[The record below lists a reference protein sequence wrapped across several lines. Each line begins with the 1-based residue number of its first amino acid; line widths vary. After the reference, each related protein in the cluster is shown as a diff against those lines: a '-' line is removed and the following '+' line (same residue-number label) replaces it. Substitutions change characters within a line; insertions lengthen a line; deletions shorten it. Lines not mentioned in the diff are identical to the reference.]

1 MHKSVTHDYFLDE
14 MQMPDV
20 AIATQFLNYAEAA
33 QWAQTRQIMLCSL
46 KPYLKKKNITAEE
59 FLPLPTD
66 EQEEGREIT
75 YEADPKLV
83 ESFLKYQEEQKKQKD
98 SN

>member
-1 MHKSVTHDYFLDE
+1 MDDMQIPDLQIMTQYLD
-14 MQMPDV
+14 
-20 AIATQFLNYAEAA
+20 FSEAA
-33 QWAQTRQIMLCSL
+33 SWAQTRQIMLCSL

>member
-1 MHKSVTHDYFLDE
+1 MDDMQIPDLQIMTKYLD
-14 MQMPDV
+14 
-20 AIATQFLNYAEAA
+20 FAEAA

-66 EQEEGREIT
+66 EQEEEREIT

>member
-1 MHKSVTHDYFLDE
+1 

-66 EQEEGREIT
+66 EQEEREIT
-75 YEADPKLV
+75 YEADPALV
-83 ESFLKYQEEQKKQKD
+83 ESFLKYQAEQKKQKD

>member
-1 MHKSVTHDYFLDE
+1 MDDMQIPDLQIMTKYLD
-14 MQMPDV
+14 
-20 AIATQFLNYAEAA
+20 FAEAA
-33 QWAQTRQIMLCSL
+33 SWAQTRQIMLCSL

-59 FLPLPTD
+59 FFPLPTD

-83 ESFLKYQEEQKKQKD
+83 ESFLKYQEEQQKQKD
-98 SN
+98 SQ

>member
-1 MHKSVTHDYFLDE
+1 MDE
-14 MQMPDV
+14 MQVPDLV
-20 AIATQFLNYAEAA
+20 IATKYLDFAEAA
-33 QWAQTRQIMLCSL
+33 AWSQTRQIMLCSL

-66 EQEEGREIT
+66 EQEEEREIT

-98 SN
+98 SK

>member
-1 MHKSVTHDYFLDE
+1 

-20 AIATQFLNYAEAA
+20 VIATQFLNYAEAA

-46 KPYLKKKNITAEE
+46 KPYLKKKSITAEE
-59 FLPLPTD
+59 FLPLPID
-66 EQEEGREIT
+66 EQEEEREIT

-83 ESFLKYQEEQKKQKD
+83 ESFLKYKEQIQQKGQH
-98 SN
+98 

>member
-1 MHKSVTHDYFLDE
+1 MDLC
-14 MQMPDV
+14 
-20 AIATQFLNYAEAA
+20 IATKYLEYAEVVS
-33 QWAQTRQIMLCSL
+33 WNQTRHVMLTTL

-66 EQEEGREIT
+66 EQEEREIT
-75 YEADPKLV
+75 YEADPVLV
-83 ESFLKYQEEQKKQKD
+83 ESFLKYQAEQKKQKD

>member
-1 MHKSVTHDYFLDE
+1 LD
-14 MQMPDV
+14 
-20 AIATQFLNYAEAA
+20 FAEAA
-33 QWAQTRQIMLCSL
+33 AWSQTRQIMLCSL

-66 EQEEGREIT
+66 EQEEEREIT
-75 YEADPKLV
+75 YEADPKMV
-83 ESFLKYQEEQKKQKD
+83 ESFLKYQEEQKKRKE